1 MLLSGYWVGL
11 CRFVSVPGS
20 PTRAIRSLLLP
31 PLAVALFLFVG
42 CGGGEEAIDGSPAST
57 DEAIGGASSTIQE
70 FPAGSITS
78 AEAIDHIG
86 SNATVCGA
94 VHRTIYLIKS
104 GGGNPTLVELDSIF
118 PDELFVVQIF
128 SRNRHNFAE
137 PPEALYQDRS
147 ICATGLI
154 EAATRHG
161 PSTIGAPV
169 MDVTAPDEIQ
179 ILR

>member
-1 MLLSGYWVGL
+1 MSRYWDGL
-11 CRFVSVPGS
+11 FRFISVPCS
-20 PTRAIRSLLLP
+20 PIRSIRSLLFP

-42 CGGGEEAIDGSPAST
+42 CGGGEEAIDGSPTST

-70 FPAGSITS
+70 FPPGSITA

-94 VHRTIYLIKS
+94 VQRTIYLIKS
-104 GGGNPTLVELDSIF
+104 GGGTPTLVELDSIF

-169 MDVTAPDEIQ
+169 MDVMTPDQIQ
-179 ILR
+179 ILQ